1 MASECARMDERRL
14 DGADLARGDD
24 LGDGLVR
31 GDCFTGLGLE
41 CFGDSGGGLVR
52 GDCFAG
58 LGLECFGDSGGGL
71 VRGDCFAELGS
82 ECFGDSRGC
91 LARCV
96 DGFCDSGGGL
106 VGVAGLSGTCRGGGF
121 CFERDAA
128 GGGPLPD
135 GIVGLS
141 DGIVG
146 MYPGPECSTRAISE
160 LINATASLYVVN
172 SRVESGGN
180 QSNRITLSVIYTLNR
195 SSSMFLRCL
204 SINCILVPARFST
217 PT

>member
-52 GDCFAG
+52 GDCFAE
-58 LGLECFGDSGGGL
+58 LGL
-71 VRGDCFAELGS
+71 

-146 MYPGPECSTRAISE
+146 MYPGLVNWPGPSTRAISE
-160 LINATASLYVVN
+160 LINATAVLYVVN

-180 QSNRITLSVIYTLNR
+180 QSNRITSSVIYTLNR